1 MLGLIL
7 ANAMAGGEHLATAP
21 YNLCVQC
28 VCMFCVSAQIQI
40 RPNWP
45 ASRGF
50 DYYCEMKQYRRYCL
64 WKLAKWPLY
73 LTAAFA
79 DDKD

>member
-1 MLGLIL
+1 MYVQSCALLN
-7 ANAMAGGEHLATAP
+7 NALQR
-21 YNLCVQC
+21 NLQSFVCVQC
-28 VCMFCVSAQIQI
+28 VCMLYVSVQIQI
-40 RPNWP
+40 RPNRP
-45 ASRGF
+45 APRGF
-50 DYYCEMKQYRRYCL
+50 DYYCEMKQYRGYCL

>member
-1 MLGLIL
+1 MCVHVVCECANSDTTQL
-7 ANAMAGGEHLATAP
+7 ASF
-21 YNLCVQC
+21 Q
-28 VCMFCVSAQIQI
+28 
-40 RPNWP
+40 R
-45 ASRGF
+45 F
-50 DYYCEMKQYRRYCL
+50 DYYCELKQYRGYCL